1 MYIVIHCFDACKTF
15 VEGIVTCKEMLLRY
29 LDIKHVK
36 PDLLQLIQNHVSCPR
51 QKEQLEA
58 LLQVHVGLAKT
69 GNELQTA
76 VIALL
81 LSAHD
86 AQHCICKLLTLTCML
101 LYFQGALRTEGIFV
115 TEGGN

>member
-1 MYIVIHCFDACKTF
+1 M
-15 VEGIVTCKEMLLRY
+15 TCKEMLLRY

-36 PDLLQLIQNHVSCPR
+36 LDLLQLIQNHVSCPQ

-76 VIALL
+76 VIAL
-81 LSAHD
+81 
-86 AQHCICKLLTLTCML
+86 
-101 LYFQGALRTEGIFV
+101 
-115 TEGGN
+115 